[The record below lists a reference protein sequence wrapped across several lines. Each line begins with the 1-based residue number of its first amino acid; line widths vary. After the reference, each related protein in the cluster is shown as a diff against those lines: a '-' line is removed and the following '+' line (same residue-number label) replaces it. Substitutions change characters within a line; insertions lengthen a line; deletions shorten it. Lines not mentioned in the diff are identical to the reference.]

1 MYEPKKDIY
10 DILSAIG
17 DTVVYQ
23 QRPEVLKE
31 MPCITFYIAE
41 NTPTYELESEIGY
54 QSIEVVIDIYG
65 NTSSQTGALLSS
77 VESTM
82 LSNGYRLVFSS
93 DVPDPNG
100 YSHITTRYNLKY

>member
-1 MYEPKKDIY
+1 MYEPKKDIFE
-10 DILSAIG
+10 ILSGIG
-17 DTVVYQ
+17 DAVVYQ

-41 NTPTYELESEIGY
+41 NTPTYELEKEIGY
-54 QSIEVVIDIYG
+54 QRVEVVIDIYG
-65 NTSSQTGALLSS
+65 NTSSQTGDLLSS

-82 LSNGYRLVFSS
+82 RENNWRLVFSN

-100 YSHITTRYNLKY
+100 YSHITTRYNLIG